1 MEFVTKNLGLSQRR
15 ACRLIGLSRN
25 TLRYEPQPD
34 KDGPLRKRLRELSE
48 QRRRSGCQ
56 LFHAIAKREG
66 LVINHKR
73 TERVYKEE
81 NLSLT
86 IRRRKKRAS
95 CSRLEIPKAERMNEL
110 WAMDFMHDSLQ
121 NSRKLRILPIIDTY
135 TKECHRIEVDTSI
148 GGKRV
153 ASVLSEVASVRGLPD
168 NIVIDNGPEF
178 ISNAMDEWAYIR
190 EVKLHFI
197 RPGKP
202 VDNAF
207 MESFNARLR
216 EECLNVHWFM
226 SIEHARSVIEE
237 WRIDYNQTRPHSSLG
252 FLTPSEFAQQE
263 KENISEYSNL

>member
-1 MEFVTKNLGLSQRR
+1 MAFVIQSLGLSQRR
-15 ACRLIGLSRN
+15 ACRLIGLGRN
-25 TLRYEPQPD
+25 TVRYEPQPD
-34 KDGPLRKRLRELSE
+34 RDGPLRERLKELAE

-56 LFHAIAKREG
+56 LFHAMLKREG

-95 CSRLEIPKAERMNEL
+95 CSRVEIPRAEKRNEL
-110 WAMDFMHDSLQ
+110 WGLDFLHDSMG
-121 NSRKLRILPIIDTY
+121 NGRKLRILPILDTY

-148 GGKRV
+148 GGKHV
-153 ASVLSEVASVRGLPD
+153 ASVLSEVASVHGLPE

-178 ISNAMDEWAYIR
+178 ISNAMDEWAYVR

-202 VDNAF
+202 VDNAYI
-207 MESFNARLR
+207 ESFNARLR
-216 EECLNVHWFM
+216 EECLNVNWFM
-226 SIEHARSVIEE
+226 SIEHARRVIED
-237 WRIDYNQTRPHSSLG
+237 WRIDYNETRPHSSLG
-252 FLTPSEFAQQE
+252 FLTPKEFAR
-263 KENISEYSNL
+263 KEEGNFTGKL

>member
-1 MEFVTKNLGLSQRR
+1 M
-15 ACRLIGLSRN
+15 GLSRN
-25 TLRYEPQPD
+25 TLGYERQTD
-34 KDGPLRKRLRELSE
+34 KDGPIRARLKELAE

-56 LFHAIAKREG
+56 LFHAILKREG

-73 TERVYKEE
+73 TERIYKEE

-95 CSRLEIPKAERMNEL
+95 CTRIEIPTAKRVNEL
-110 WAMDFMHDSLQ
+110 WAMDFMHDALH
-121 NSRKLRILPIIDTY
+121 NGRKVRILPIIDTY

-148 GGKRV
+148 GGQRV
-153 ASVLSEVASVRGLPD
+153 ASVLSEVASIRGLPE

-178 ISNAMDEWAYIR
+178 VSNAMDEWAYVR

-216 EECLNVHWFM
+216 EECLNVNWFM
-226 SIEHARSVIEE
+226 SIEHARRVIEE
-237 WRIDYNQTRPHSSLG
+237 WRIDYNETRPHSSLG
-252 FLTPSEFAQQE
+252 FLTPKKFAE
-263 KENISEYSNL
+263 KEMEDFTGKL